1 MASGVVIAVL
11 CFLGLFGL
19 LSAVLPTPAIVP
31 ILLYIGLLIGAQAF
45 QAVPRIHA
53 AAVVIAILPNL
64 AQWASGL
71 IDNSL
76 SAAGTTAAKVGNAA
90 LGNAGVVYDGLT
102 TLGQGAVLAGL
113 VLGATVTFLIDKRFV
128 SAAIAAG
135 AGAALSFI
143 GLIHAAKVGWAA
155 NPQVAL
161 GYLLFAAVC
170 LGFGL
175 LRQGRDTTPGAA
187 DGSVLGDGDAE
198 HGRTPPAADLEPVDD
213 ADLPRPRA
221 SAVAEESAG

>member
-1 MASGVVIAVL
+1 
-11 CFLGLFGL
+11 
-19 LSAVLPTPAIVP
+19 VP

-76 SAAGTTAAKVGNAA
+76 AAAGTSAAQVGNAK

-113 VLGATVTFLIDKRFV
+113 VLGAIVTFIIDKRFV
-128 SAAIAAG
+128 AAAIAAG
-135 AGAALSFI
+135 AGAVMSFV

-155 NPQVAL
+155 DPQVAL
-161 GYLLFAAVC
+161 GYLLLGLVC
-170 LGFGL
+170 LGYGL
-175 LRQGRDTTPGAA
+175 LARSSPGPGAI
-187 DGSVLGDGDAE
+187 AE
-198 HGRTPPAADLEPVDD
+198 PALDTEHAATPPAADAEPVDAEPVHAEPVD
-213 ADLPRPRA
+213 AEPVDAQPLPAPR
-221 SAVAEESAG
+221 SAPTAPEPAA